1 MVSSE
6 SGMRQSA
13 NGAPLRP
20 CCASCAGPVPEG
32 GRSRYC
38 SSACRQRA
46 YRLRTKQSRASEI
59 AGNLA
64 EFPDSFVGRH
74 DELAELGRLL
84 FASRLVTVI
93 GPAGAGKTRLV
104 REVAA
109 RQQRDGHRYPDG
121 VWQADLAVIPKGDL
135 VVPAIARAVGIRTG
149 SGLAPEKLAEAM
161 GERKLLLVLDNCEH
175 VLSRCADAVEAL
187 LTVCPSVRILAT
199 SREALRVRGEQSFPL
214 GELALPANGEVH
226 TAAQVGHSDA
236 VRLFVDRA
244 RAVDPAFEL
253 TDGNASTVAALCRR
267 LDGMPLAIELAARR
281 VRLLGPADLLR
292 RLDGK
297 LDVLS
302 VGTRTTTSRHD
313 SLEAAIGWDYELLSP
328 GEQEL
333 WRRLSVLAGPFP
345 IELAE
350 AVSGH
355 GAETLDLVAS
365 LEAKSLLVPVAKGDS
380 VWFRQLESIRIYGR
394 DRLNDAGERDT
405 THDRLAEWLAELV
418 EPHLGRY
425 MMPVPVLEAIDAHW
439 PNLVAA
445 VEWMSSRRDERHGAL
460 AFALGKHWLRHGINL
475 GDTYRMLRAALTMAT
490 SAASTG
496 LVLSALSTTTSV
508 LGDQAES
515 LGYAWRAVDIE
526 RALDRPARLAKALDD
541 LGHALFCSGE
551 YRAARPS
558 YLESLRILRG
568 LGDPVA
574 LLGSLNNIAWVSLNW
589 GEEELAEKLLAE
601 ALPLAQYLGS
611 GNMVIALLHTSGVLS
626 LIRGDLAGAAE
637 KFAESLT
644 MGRENP
650 YHLVHGLEGLG
661 IVATELGDDER
672 AIRLI
677 HGAAA
682 VRRQVRT
689 TGEPVWAERVDAAA
703 AIAAGRLGTREAA
716 ASAAGQRMTLT
727 CLADYGLNG
736 VVPPTTVVLSTREHT
751 IAALVA
757 DGMTNERIARR
768 LRVSRRTVATY
779 LERIRGKLD
788 VRSRAEVAAWIAREE
803 NAE

>member
-1 MVSSE
+1 MMSSKSDTQE
-6 SGMRQSA
+6 SA

-20 CCASCAGPVPEG
+20 RCASCTVPVPEG

-74 DELAELGRLL
+74 DELAELGRMLGT
-84 FASRLVTVI
+84 SRLVTVT
-93 GPAGAGKTRLV
+93 GPAGAGKTRLG
-104 REVAA
+104 REAAA
-109 RQQRDGHRYPDG
+109 RQQRDGQRYPDG
-121 VWQADLAVIPKGDL
+121 VWQVDLAVIPNGDL

-149 SGLAPEKLAEAM
+149 SGLPPQKLAEAM
-161 GERKLLLVLDNCEH
+161 GDRKLLLVLDNCEH
-175 VLSRCADAVEAL
+175 VLGDCADVVQAL
-187 LTVCPSVRILAT
+187 LTLCPSVRILAT

-214 GELALPANGEVH
+214 GELASPVTGQAIS
-226 TAAQVGHSDA
+226 AAQAGHVDA

-244 RAVDPAFEL
+244 SAVDPGFQL
-253 TDGNASTVAALCRR
+253 TDCNASTLAALCRR

-281 VRLLGPADLLR
+281 IRLLGPADLLS
-292 RLDGK
+292 RLDGR

-302 VGTRTTTSRHD
+302 IGTRTATSRHD
-313 SLEAAIGWDYELLSP
+313 SLEAAIRWDYELLSAS
-328 GEQEL
+328 EQEL

-350 AVSGH
+350 AVSGR

-365 LEAKSLLVPVAKGDS
+365 LEAKSLLMPVFRGDE

-394 DRLNDAGERDT
+394 DRLEDAGERDAA
-405 THDRLAEWLAELV
+405 HDRLADWLTKLV
-418 EPHLGRY
+418 EPHLERY
-425 MMPVPVLEAIDAHW
+425 MMPVLALEAIDAQW
-439 PNLVAA
+439 PNLVA
-445 VEWMSSRRDERHGAL
+445 VVSWMSTRQDERHGAL
-460 AFALGKHWLRHGINL
+460 AFALGKHWLHHGINL
-475 GDTYRMLRAALTMAT
+475 EDSYRMLRAALDEEVN
-490 SAASTG
+490 AASTG

-508 LGDQAES
+508 LGGQAES

-526 RALDRPARLAKALDD
+526 RTLDRPARLAKALDD

-574 LLGSLNNIAWVSLNW
+574 LLGSLNNVAWVSLNW
-589 GEEELAEKLLAE
+589 GEEDLAEKLLAE

-611 GNMVIALLHTSGVLS
+611 GNMAIALLHTSGVLS
-626 LIRGDLAGAAE
+626 LNRGEIDCAAE
-637 KFAESLT
+637 RFAESLT
-644 MGRENP
+644 MGRGNP
-650 YHLVHGLEGLG
+650 YHLVHGVEGLG
-661 IVATELGDDER
+661 IVAAELGDDDR
-672 AIRLI
+672 ALRLI

-682 VRRQVRT
+682 VRRQVRA
-689 TGEPVWAERVDAAA
+689 TGEPVWAERVEAAS
-703 AIAAGRLGTREAA
+703 AIAAGRLGVREVA
-716 ASAAGQRMTLT
+716 ASAAGQRMTAT
-727 CLADYGLNG
+727 YLADYALKGA
-736 VVPPTTVVLSTREHT
+736 VPPTTMGLSTREHT

-757 DGMTNERIARR
+757 DGMTNDRIARR
-768 LRVSRRTVATY
+768 LRVSRRTVATH

-788 VRSRAEVAAWIAREE
+788 VRSRAEVAAWVARGESIE
-803 NAE
+803 